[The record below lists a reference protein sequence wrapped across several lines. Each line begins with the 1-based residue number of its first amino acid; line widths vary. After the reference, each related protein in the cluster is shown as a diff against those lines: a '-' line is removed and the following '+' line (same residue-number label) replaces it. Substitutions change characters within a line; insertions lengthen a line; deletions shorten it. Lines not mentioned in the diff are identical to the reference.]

1 MMLAC
6 TPGMPKDVAEE
17 FDRLAK
23 LFERTATD
31 IDAISLELLASN
43 LAMWRKATRDV
54 DALGQVVMSGGIAI
68 ANPAIAIS
76 ERAQVQVRAMIAE
89 LGISAAFSGRW
100 RAELPHQLGHPPRP
114 RLAAARGID
123 HRHHVRR

>member
-54 DALGQVVMSGGIAI
+54 DALGQVVMSGGIAS

-89 LGISAAFSGRW
+89 LGISAAFKRKM
-100 RAELPHQLGHPPRP
+100 
-114 RLAAARGID
+114 AR
-123 HRHHVRR
+123 

>member
-76 ERAQVQVRAMIAE
+76 ERAQAQVRAMIAE
-89 LGISAAFSGRW
+89 LGISAAFKRKM
-100 RAELPHQLGHPPRP
+100 
-114 RLAAARGID
+114 AR
-123 HRHHVRR
+123 